1 MKEYLTVVYK
11 INCDKTVFDEW
22 WATMHP
28 AFPEKGTAPIQITA
42 FSKGDVISELDELET
57 SHGHP

>member
-28 AFPEKGTAPIQITA
+28 LFLKREAPIQITA

-57 SHGHP
+57 SHAHP